1 MIYDKLRALYE
12 KYGNKMIYPVIYLCF
27 LTINIIG
34 GLGMKLPATD
44 PNELSVIAVS
54 DWFIGRSWEGIMVS
68 VDYYYGFL
76 QGLIY
81 VPVMLLFGDPNVQY
95 AVILVLNSVMIS
107 FVPVIA
113 YYLSYRMRT
122 GKIWKCLITSFVSG
136 GFCCYYAHTK
146 FAWSETISILLPW
159 ILIWLVFRTADCK
172 GKVSRFFMS
181 LLIGAVCG
189 LSFAAHTRL
198 IAVVLALTTAFILE
212 KIFFGRKLIN
222 LPAYFSSLAVFTF
235 FVIMLSY
242 RLQRELWCSEDP
254 ALLKNTLAEFFATL
268 PEKLAND
275 GWERI
280 SQTFS
285 AQMYYFV
292 TTTWGLGAVAICLF
306 AAVFSVCM
314 RHKLKKE
321 AQTYEME
328 LAVYSFYSVLSV
340 VFTVIFS
347 TLYRFGSSS
356 FYVYQDT
363 MMFGRFIDGVVPLA
377 LVFVLIMLFTHS
389 ISVNKILGASA
400 ILLLIY
406 VVFSLA
412 ALPTILTCQATKISP
427 VLGLYPLRVGA
438 DSKVLLNF
446 DSMLLTM
453 SMTFCVMGILL
464 VIISCTKKYRS
475 IIISAIMTTITVYS
489 LVFISTV
496 YLPIC
501 RTESVEKNAS
511 VAKLSESVFDQ
522 PGAPAVTAFNI
533 SRHDALMLQFLNRN
547 VTVKVTYDIEA
558 VPENSFLVVK
568 NTEDVSALENSMTPF
583 LLIAESST
591 LKLFAY
597 GERATA
603 YMVSQNIDE
612 EELESERNTLIPE
625 KTTAVSETKPPETT
639 TVPTE
644 ATTTT
649 ERTPVVSTYTV
660 PSVVTTPA
668 DSLDSDAEW
677 AVIE

>member
-1 MIYDKLRALYE
+1 
-12 KYGNKMIYPVIYLCF
+12 
-27 LTINIIG
+27 
-34 GLGMKLPATD
+34 MKLPATD
-44 PNELSVIAVS
+44 PNELSVIAIS
-54 DWFIGRSWEGIMVS
+54 DYFIGRSWAGIMVS

-81 VPVMLLFGDPNVQY
+81 VPIMLVVGDPGTQY
-95 AVILVLNSVMIS
+95 AAILGLNSVMIS

-122 GKIWKCLITSFVSG
+122 GKIWKCIITSFVSG
-136 GFCCYYAHTK
+136 GFCCYFAHTK

-159 ILIWLVFRTADCK
+159 ILIWLVFRTGDCK

-181 LLIGAVCG
+181 LLVGAVCG

-198 IAVVLALTTAFILE
+198 IAVVLALTVALILE
-212 KIFFGRKLIN
+212 KLFFSKKLVN
-222 LPAYFSSLAVFTF
+222 LPGYFSSLAVVTALV
-235 FVIMLSY
+235 VILSF

-254 ALLKNTLAEFFATL
+254 ALLKNTLAEFFAAL
-268 PEKLAND
+268 PEKLADN
-275 GWERI
+275 GWEHI
-280 SQTFS
+280 AETLS
-285 AQMYYFV
+285 AQMFYFV

-306 AAVFSVCM
+306 AAVLSACVK
-314 RHKLKKE
+314 HKAKKE
-321 AQTYEME
+321 PQTYEPE
-328 LAVYSFYSVLSV
+328 LSVYSFFSILTV

-347 TLYRFGSSS
+347 TLYRFGSTG

-389 ISVNKILGASA
+389 ISINKILGAIA
-400 ILLLIY
+400 ILLLVY

-412 ALPTILTCQATKISP
+412 AIPTILSCQATRISP

-438 DSKVLLNF
+438 ASKVLLNF
-446 DSMLLTM
+446 DSLLLTM
-453 SMTFCVMGILL
+453 SMTFCVMGILI

-475 IIISAIMTTITVYS
+475 IIISTIMMTITVYS
-489 LVFISTV
+489 LVFISAV

-501 RTESVEKNAS
+501 RTESVEKNES
-511 VAKLSESVFDQ
+511 VSKLSESVFDQ
-522 PGAPAVTAFNI
+522 PGAPAITAFNI

-547 VTVKVTYDIEA
+547 VTVKVTYDIES

-568 NTEDVSALENSMTPF
+568 NTEDVSALENSRTPF

-612 EELESERNTLIPE
+612 EELETERNTLIPE
-625 KTTAVSETKPPETT
+625 KTTAVSETKPPVTT

-668 DSLDSDAEW
+668 DSMDEGDVW